1 MYARLPLA
9 CIYTPSTPSP
19 IPRLPQVRPLPPL
32 VWKSHSSLPD
42 ALTSGFVPST
52 PFAKKVKLSKTREL
66 KKKLNLL
73 VCLLIN
79 AFNMLTLLVI
89 LL

>member
-1 MYARLPLA
+1 MYLYP
-9 CIYTPSTPSP
+9 IY
-19 IPRLPQVRPLPPL
+19 PQ
-32 VWKSHSSLPD
+32 SHPKASSGEAPASSCLEEPLPD

-79 AFNMLTLLVI
+79 EFNMLTLLVI